1 MTRQGIAG
9 DGEGGSQIVSPLV
22 DLDGLSLDALRS
34 SSDPDIIGMVR
45 FFVEKCEQS
54 IAYGGHKV
62 DRQD

>member
-9 DGEGGSQIVSPLV
+9 DGDEGIVSPLV
-22 DLDGLSLDALRS
+22 DLDGLGLDALRS
-34 SSDPDIIGMVR
+34 SNDPDIIGMVR
-45 FFVEKCEQS
+45 FFVEKCEQP